1 MLNEPGAAQRAS
13 ARLGGQFM
21 ASMIVRHTV
30 RDYREWRPVFD
41 AHEGARQAAGL
52 TNAKVYCSTDDP
64 NDLLLMFEIADRQR
78 AEAFGAS
85 EDLRSTM
92 QSAGVVGKPE
102 ISYTA

>member
-1 MLNEPGAAQRAS
+1 
-13 ARLGGQFM
+13 
-21 ASMIVRHTV
+21 
-30 RDYREWRPVFD
+30 
-41 AHEGARQAAGL
+41 
-52 TNAKVYCSTDDP
+52 
-64 NDLLLMFEIADRQR
+64 MFEIADRQR